1 MDLLPSLS
9 TDSPPAPKAPEKAS
23 LNRKSG
29 TGLAVA
35 AAILS
40 AGCWGSATVMSKGI
54 LEYMPPLTLLVIQL
68 TASITV
74 LWVAV
79 FVLRLKVRLD
89 KQTRR
94 ASLSGLLEPGIAYT
108 FGTAGLALT
117 TASNA
122 TLIGSAEPLFII
134 MLAWLILRERIGTPV
149 LGLTLLVTCGIV
161 LVVLP
166 DIRGGGAGSVLG
178 DILVTLGTL
187 FAALYVI
194 ATRKLVLTLDPLP
207 LSALQQS
214 IGLLWTLAIIVV
226 VLTAGLATL
235 GLNGVELQVLLIAAV
250 SGVVQYAL
258 AFWFYL
264 FALRRL
270 PANVTAFYL
279 ALIPVFGVCAAYW
292 FLGESLSPIQWVGAA
307 LIIIAVATV
316 FRVSKRSP

>member
-9 TDSPPAPKAPEKAS
+9 TDSPPAPEASVKAS

-54 LEYMPPLTLLVIQL
+54 LEYLPPLTLLVIQL

-89 KQTRR
+89 QRTRR

-108 FGTAGLALT
+108 VGTAGLALT

-122 TLIGSAEPLFII
+122 TLIGSAEPLFVII
-134 MLAWLILRERIGTPV
+134 LAWLVLRERIGSPM
-149 LGLTLLVTCGIV
+149 LGLALVVTCGIA

-178 DILVTLGTL
+178 DTLVTLGTL
-187 FAALYVI
+187 FGALYVI

-214 IGLLWTLAIIVV
+214 IGLLWTFAVIMVALA
-226 VLTAGLATL
+226 AGLATL
-235 GLNGVELQVLLIAAV
+235 GLNGVEPQVLLLAAV

-279 ALIPVFGVCAAYW
+279 ALIPVFGVGAAYG
-292 FLGESLSPIQWVGAA
+292 FLGESLSPVQWVGAA
-307 LIIIAVATV
+307 LIIIAVAA
-316 FRVSKRSP
+316 VSRASRRSP